1 MGKFMEN
8 LISVAVKGDYIE
20 ISFNYSSNN
29 KFSSRVRHLQKLKDF
44 LFDWKLQID
53 KNLVYDAQLYPKN
66 FHVEINGVIILNQDL
81 DQIYDINFG
90 TVKVVSII
98 SPNIYKIREGKHK
111 ITLVYKKNK
120 FSFHSEILQ
129 FDDEIIFPVQ
139 SQVEIIKQQLKL
151 PALKEQEIRT
161 YFNKARKIVFLVVI
175 LLYLGVGLYFFIL
188 LLPALLDPLA
198 SQYDAGLGPGLAL
211 GIWIILGLVLI
222 PISYAN
228 LRKTFR

>member
-1 MGKFMEN
+1 M
-8 LISVAVKGDYIE
+8 
-20 ISFNYSSNN
+20 
-29 KFSSRVRHLQKLKDF
+29 FSSKMRYLQKLKDF
-44 LFDWKLQID
+44 LFDWKIQVD
-53 KNLVYDAQLYPKN
+53 KNLVYDAQLNPNN

-120 FSFHSEILQ
+120 FSFRSEILQ

-151 PALKEQEIRT
+151 PALKEQEIKN
-161 YFNKARKIVFLVVI
+161 YFSKARKIVFLVVI
-175 LLYLGVGLYFFIL
+175 LLYLGVGLFFFSL

-211 GIWIILGLVLI
+211 GIWIILGFVLI